1 MPFSNAQLIIPTK
14 NGLVSGKTIIT
25 NGRTQF
31 TYRGIPY
38 AQPPINELR
47 FKPPVPVKSWNGV
60 LNTTQYQYS
69 CPQRLPINFYIE
81 PNSLASKTSEDCLY
95 LNIFTSNPSSA
106 GNMSVLVYI
115 HGGGYD
121 SGSGARWSGQILA
134 ANEGIV
140 VVTINYRIG
149 ILGFMTSGEEDIAK
163 RAILANNGL
172 KDQSL
177 ALQWVKDNIENFGGN
192 PDFITLAGNSAGGG
206 SAIYHVVMPSSK
218 GLFRGVISQSA
229 PYGATLPFIQSRIAF
244 PISLAVAKT
253 SYQRFVSSANCTRN
267 TTSLIVKC
275 LQALTVQQL
284 ISLQIVQR
292 SNNIALSF
300 PVADASTI
308 REALHT
314 AIPAGRFHKVSIMM
328 GTTLNDGYFGLL
340 GLPNPGSIAQGIPRQ
355 GFIAITNNAFPFASQ
370 RVKLSIQYQYTN
382 WSNFNSPI
390 SNRDQ
395 YGELFNDFVF
405 AIPNEYYAD
414 QFSRYV
420 PTFNYIFAH
429 RTSGTYRPAYLKI
442 THTMEVPY
450 VFGYPVD
457 NPAGFPTTFNA
468 EEQELSR
475 HMMSYWGNFVRNG
488 NPTDLSSPITWPE
501 YTQDTK
507 KYLWIA
513 PNFQVKNNFFATQA
527 AFWNQYLPQLSI
539 QATHS
544 TMTPTNIT
552 TLQESHSSESTYMI
566 ATFVLAGISGVLLI
580 IVAVLFCKMHRAK
593 LV

>member
-1 MPFSNAQLIIPTK
+1 MALRYLIFQILACFIIVLAIIMPFSNAQLIIPTK

-25 NGRTQF
+25 NDRTQF
-31 TYRGIPY
+31 AYFGIPY

-60 LNTTQYQYS
+60 LNATQCQYT
-69 CPQRLPINFYIE
+69 CPQRLPLDFYTE

-95 LNIFTSNPSSA
+95 LNIFTSNPSRA
-106 GNMSVLVYI
+106 GNMSVLFYI
-115 HGGGYD
+115 HGGGYRG
-121 SGSGARWSGQILA
+121 GSGARWGGQILA
-134 ANEGIV
+134 AHEDIV

-177 ALQWVKDNIENFGGN
+177 ALQWVKDNIENFG
-192 PDFITLAGNSAGGG
+192 
-206 SAIYHVVMPSSK
+206 
-218 GLFRGVISQSA
+218 
-229 PYGATLPFIQSRIAF
+229 
-244 PISLAVAKT
+244 
-253 SYQRFVSSANCTRN
+253 
-267 TTSLIVKC
+267 
-275 LQALTVQQL
+275 ALTVQQL
-284 ISLQIVQR
+284 ISLQNIQR
-292 SNNIALSF
+292 PNNIALSF

-340 GLPNPGSIAQGIPRQ
+340 GLPNPGSVAQGIPRQ

-405 AIPNEYYAD
+405 AIPNEYYAE

-429 RTSGTYRPAYLKI
+429 RTSGTYRPAYLKVV
-442 THTMEVPY
+442 HTMEVPY

-475 HMMSYWGNFVRNG
+475 HIMSYWGSFIRNG
-488 NPTDLSSPITWPE
+488 NPTDLNSPITWLK
-501 YTQDTK
+501 YTQDTRQH
-507 KYLWIA
+507 LWIA
-513 PNFQVKNNFFATQA
+513 PNFRITSNHFATQT
-527 AFWNQYLPQLSI
+527 AFWNQYLPQI
-539 QATHS
+539 AMQRTHATV
-544 TMTPTNIT
+544 TPANRT
-552 TLQESHSSESTYMI
+552 TPIKPHSSESVYMI
-566 ATFVLAGISGVLLI
+566 PTFVLSGLSGLLLI
-580 IVAVLFCKMHRAK
+580 IAVILFCKMNRAK
-593 LV
+593 RVYVN